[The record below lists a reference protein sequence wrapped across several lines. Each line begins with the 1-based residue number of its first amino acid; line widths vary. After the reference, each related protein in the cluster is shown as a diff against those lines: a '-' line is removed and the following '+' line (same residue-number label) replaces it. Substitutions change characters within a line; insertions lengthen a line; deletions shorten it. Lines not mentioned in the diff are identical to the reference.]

1 MLDYVV
7 IRDGSAKYEIR
18 TAAVDEIRTAAVDEW
33 PMASWKACMKHMARG
48 GWLNNGTAEE
58 LASWFP
64 EAIKAASE
72 DLKEAQ
78 TAFSTSYR
86 PLKEIPKE
94 DREKQKYL
102 NLALHTS
109 VREARAKQEKLKARY
124 LEFLAAK
131 ADLKKEN

>member
-18 TAAVDEIRTAAVDEW
+18 TAAVDEW
-33 PMASWKACMKHMARG
+33 PMVNWKACMKHMARG
-48 GWLNNGTAEE
+48 GWLNNSAAEE
-58 LASWFP
+58 LASWLP
-64 EAIKAASE
+64 EAIKAAGE

-78 TAFSTSYR
+78 TAYNTSYR
-86 PLKEIPKE
+86 PLKEIHKE

-131 ADLKKEN
+131 ALMKKEN

>member
-1 MLDYVV
+1 MTDYVV

-18 TAAVDEIRTAAVDEW
+18 TVAVDEW
-33 PMASWKACMKHMARG
+33 PMVNWKAAMKHMTRG
-48 GWLNNGTAEE
+48 GWLNDGAAEE

-64 EAIKAASE
+64 EAIKAAGE

-78 TAFSTSYR
+78 TAYNTSYR

-131 ADLKKEN
+131 ALMKKEN